1 MPDLLVTLLR
11 RCVLKTRTNRFA
23 RLGLGITLALAFAVA
38 AGCAAATDMS
48 EDVEQVSASEEHSL
62 TAGDEVTQPLTEAEI
77 EGILFMREE
86 EKLARDV
93 YVKLADIWDSNVF
106 TNIGAS
112 EQRHMDEVL
121 LLIDKY
127 GLADP
132 VADNDIGVFEDVT
145 LQALYDDLIARG
157 SASEIEALNVGAA
170 IEEIDIIDLEEYLE
184 ATNNPDIVQV
194 YGDLLSGS
202 MKHLQSFTSVLSK
215 RGVEYEPQYLEKA
228 EYDEILDSEFSRGG
242 EDH

>member
-1 MPDLLVTLLR
+1 
-11 RCVLKTRTNRFA
+11 LKTRTNRFA
-23 RLGLGITLALAFAVA
+23 RLGLGLTLALALAVA
-38 AGCAAATDMS
+38 AGCAAATDMA
-48 EDVEQVSASEEHSL
+48 EDVEQVSASKAHSL

-93 YVKLADIWDSNVF
+93 YLKLAEIWDRNVF

-127 GLADP
+127 GLTDP

-157 SASEIEALNVGAA
+157 SASEIEALKVGAA
-170 IEEIDIIDLEEYLE
+170 IEEIDIIDLEQYLE

-202 MKHLQSFTSVLSK
+202 MKHLQSFISVLSK